1 MLEKPRF
8 LQGLYPFEGAGLD
21 KPRALSPAVR
31 YVTPADKR
39 AQFVYLR
46 AGNAAPEM
54 IYLLMKRDGKPMRY
68 FPVAAKGAIH
78 VPLSVVEDL
87 LPDTALELEVAAPAG
102 VKSAVVIDI
111 GLVEI

>member
-1 MLEKPRF
+1 MEAP
-8 LQGLYPFEGAGLD
+8 AG
-21 KPRALSPAVR
+21 LSPAVR

-87 LPDTALELEVAAPAG
+87 LPDTVLELEVAAPAG

>member
-1 MLEKPRF
+1 MLERPKF
-8 LQGLYPFEGAGLD
+8 LQGLYPFEGMGLD
-21 KPRALSPAVR
+21 KPGTLTPAVR
-31 YVTPADKR
+31 YVTPTDKR

-68 FPVAAKGAIH
+68 FPVAAKGSVH

-87 LPDTALELEVAAPAG
+87 LPDTVLELEVAAPAG
-102 VKSAVVIDI
+102 LKSAVVIDI